1 MNETKDCGC
10 RRAVSSEGK
19 RDRYVTFDG
28 LDCDGNAR
36 RLMAMIDA
44 RLTQPGASNAFWEY
58 FGKKRRGGSG
68 PTPDDLFLIHA
79 HINQLRDQFD
89 AWEDAAAQELLEQIE
104 EECC

>member
-1 MNETKDCGC
+1 MSETKDCGC
-10 RRAVSSEGK
+10 RRAAPEGQK
-19 RDRYVTFDG
+19 RDRYISFDG

-44 RLTQPGASNAFWEY
+44 QLSQPERNNAFWEY
-58 FGKKRRGGSG
+58 FAKKRRGGSG

-79 HINQLRDQFD
+79 HINQLREQFD
-89 AWEDAAAQELLEQIE
+89 AWQDAAAQALLEQIE